1 MCAAQLAKYTCPGC
15 ATLTCS
21 APCASAHKR
30 ATGCS
35 GARNKAQYVPLNEY
49 TWGKMMDDYTFLED
63 MGRKVED
70 WGKEIVKG
78 GYMAGAG
85 AAAAAG
91 RGRGRGRGRG
101 ERGRG
106 RGRGG
111 LSGVAPVK
119 TKRDILRMQ
128 LQAQDI
134 EMEVLSVGME
144 RRKVNQSTW
153 DFRYFFIAFKS
164 QRDHSS
170 CVEIKRLC

>member
-1 MCAAQLAKYTCPGC
+1 MCAVCATQPTKYTCPGC
-15 ATLTCS
+15 ATGTCS
-21 APCASAHKR
+21 ALCAGAHKR

-35 GARNKAQYVPLNEY
+35 GERNKAQYVPLNEY

-85 AAAAAG
+85 VAD

-111 LSGVAPVK
+111 ASSTAPAK

-134 EMEVLSVGME
+134 EMEALSVGME

-153 DFRYFFIAFKS
+153 DFRYVFIPFSIKNEFA
-164 QRDHSS
+164 DH
-170 CVEIKRLC
+170 

>member
-1 MCAAQLAKYTCPGC
+1 MCAVCATQPTKYTCPGC
-15 ATLTCS
+15 ATGTCS
-21 APCASAHKR
+21 ALCGGAHKR

-35 GARNKAQYVPLNEY
+35 GERNKAQYVPLNEY

-85 AAAAAG
+85 VAD

-111 LSGVAPVK
+111 ASSTAPAK

-134 EMEVLSVGME
+134 EMEALSVGME

-153 DFRYFFIAFKS
+153 DFRYVFIPFSIKNEFA
-164 QRDHSS
+164 DH
-170 CVEIKRLC
+170 